1 MESRKEVKLDLIAID
16 NTEHTRY
23 IVAVHSLFSLDTIM
37 AIHEEDCE
45 PGFPRED
52 EQADLDAT

>member
-23 IVAVHSLFSLDTIM
+23 IVAVNEFISHDTIM
-37 AIHEEDCE
+37 SIHEEDYE
-45 PGFPRED
+45 TGLSEKMNG
-52 EQADLDAT
+52 QT